1 MSLVT
6 AQGRITVKKFAA
18 APALLELDEI
28 QRQPASVSQVSSFR
42 GANDGVDL
50 AEGCMLTKSVKYT
63 HQLVHWVNAVL
74 DEDPSGVVSINREI
88 CDNG

>member
-28 QRQPASVSQVSSFR
+28 PRQPASVSQVSSFR
-42 GANDGVDL
+42 GTNDGVDL

-74 DEDPSGVVSINREI
+74 DEDPSGVVSINS
-88 CDNG
+88 

>member
-6 AQGRITVKKFAA
+6 GQHRITVKKFAA
-18 APALLELDEI
+18 VPALLDLDEI

-63 HQLVHWVNAVL
+63 HQLTHWVNAVRGG
-74 DEDPSGVVSINREI
+74 DPSEVVSINS
-88 CDNG
+88 

>member
-6 AQGRITVKKFAA
+6 RQGCITVKKFAA
-18 APALLELDEI
+18 VPALLDLDEI

-42 GANDGVDL
+42 GADDVVDL

-63 HQLVHWVNAVL
+63 HQLAHWINAVRGG
-74 DEDPSGVVSINREI
+74 DSSEVVSINS
-88 CDNG
+88 